1 MKVEIKTESYKE
13 NFDFELIWKDE
24 VDMETNNILNDYN
37 LMEAFAAEAEESKQT
52 NKKWN
57 IHELLTDYAD
67 IIYTDRKELTKTNI
81 IQYTIHLFN
90 LTPIA

>member
-1 MKVEIKTESYKE
+1 VKVEIKTESYKE

-52 NKKWN
+52 NKK
-57 IHELLTDYAD
+57 
-67 IIYTDRKELTKTNI
+67 
-81 IQYTIHLFN
+81 
-90 LTPIA
+90 